1 MNNEKLAKQVV
12 SKESNLY
19 LIFSITSF
27 AVMGVASIT
36 PAFPQIIRQYNLTVR
51 QIGYLITL
59 FTLPG
64 VFLAPFMGML
74 ADRYG
79 RKTILFPSML
89 LFGTAGFLCAFQ
101 STFHNLLIM
110 RFFQGIGAS
119 SLGSLNIT
127 LIGDL
132 FDGKKRIRVMGYN
145 ASALSVSTA
154 AFPALGGFL
163 ASFDWQYVFYLPAL
177 ILPFAFLVLLRF
189 NIPRV
194 RNSISLDKYLGN
206 VWKIINVRKV
216 WGLFLINIMVFI
228 ILYGAYL
235 SFFPILMKSRFQA
248 SALIIGLTMSLMS
261 VTTAVCSSQLGKVR
275 LKITS
280 QKLLYLSAAFYA
292 LSLVLLSFASNW
304 PLLVTGILV
313 FGTAHGFFI
322 PNIQTALVGMAPLS
336 ERAAFMSLNSMVLRI
351 GQTLGPLVAALFYIH
366 HDIRPVFWAMAV
378 IALLMM
384 VILKLMVEKPE

>member
-248 SALIIGLTMSLMS
+248 SALIIGLAMSLMS